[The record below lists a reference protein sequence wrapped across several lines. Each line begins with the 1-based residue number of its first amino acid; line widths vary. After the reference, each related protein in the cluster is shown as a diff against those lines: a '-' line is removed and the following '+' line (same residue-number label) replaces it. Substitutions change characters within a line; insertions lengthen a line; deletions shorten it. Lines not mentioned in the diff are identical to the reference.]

1 MSNLKISTAN
11 ETKKRIR
18 TATLA
23 LAFILLISIVFYH
36 FYEGFTWVDAF
47 YFTAITITTI
57 GYGDLHPTHDLS
69 KIFTVFLAFSGIGLV
84 LYHFTLSAGYYL
96 DLIEKRIISKG
107 KK

>member
-1 MSNLKISTAN
+1 MGNLKVSTTN
-11 ETKKRIR
+11 ETKKRIK

-23 LAFILLISIVFYH
+23 LALTLLISTAFYH

-84 LYHFTLSAGYYL
+84 LYYFTLSAGYYL
-96 DLIEKRIISKG
+96 DLIEKRNIIK
-107 KK
+107 